1 MKKKPASAAD
11 DARETLRS
19 RVLAELSAEVPEGD
33 VKSFFSRD
41 GRFAL
46 LTDAADATDRTNE
59 VYVDFSSDEPLRL
72 PFEIYVGRCRVIAG
86 TWQTDVWA
94 DGQKLD
100 ATGSWQ
106 TLCEEIDGDGAF
118 VERLL
123 RLSDGRSLSRRLFVA
138 CKEKLF
144 LNVDVLYGSDAE
156 RANVES
162 CSPTVATNAEN
173 CLRTGATNAK
183 TSAPVL
189 RLRSLFPLDPAEA
202 SISQDVSTKAFA
214 FCDIASNSAPFA
226 RVFPFSATERQ
237 ADATSGTFAVKT
249 IYGGVLETAAR
260 RRGGALC
267 VATLFDW
274 NASRATRPVNVDV
287 ATVGE
292 NLRAV
297 DDGRAVGRQILLGR
311 ERYVLYVST
320 SRRPAIRSI
329 LSRNLLSDFMFGKFF
344 VGRGVVPLVDV
355 EIPEDF

>member
-1 MKKKPASAAD
+1 MKKKPVYGL
-11 DARETLRS
+11 DAVSTTLRN
-19 RVLAELSAEVPEGD
+19 RVLEELKSEVSEGD

-46 LTDAADATDRTNE
+46 LSDAADTSDFSNE
-59 VYVDFSSDEPLRL
+59 VYVEFSDSSPLRSPL
-72 PFEIYVGRCRVIAG
+72 EIYVGRRRVVAG
-86 TWQTDVWA
+86 TWRTDVWA
-94 DGQKLD
+94 DEKKLD
-100 ATGSWQ
+100 ATSSWQ

-123 RLSDGRSLSRRLFVA
+123 PLTGGRSLSRRLFVA

-156 RANVES
+156 RSAVERGS
-162 CSPTVATNAEN
+162 D
-173 CLRTGATNAK
+173 K
-183 TSAPVL
+183 SAPL
-189 RLRSLFPLDPAEA
+189 LKIRSFFPFDSSETLATQNNATKEITLSETTLDAP
-202 SISQDVSTKAFA
+202 
-214 FCDIASNSAPFA
+214 PFA
-226 RVFPFSATERQ
+226 RFFPLSATERPV
-237 ADATSGTFAVKT
+237 DATSGTFAVKT
-249 IYGGVLETAAR
+249 SYGGVLETSAR
-260 RRGGALC
+260 RRGGSLC
-267 VATLFDW
+267 VATLLDW
-274 NASRATRPVNVDV
+274 NANRAIRPVNLGI

-297 DDGRAVGRQILLGR
+297 DDGRAVGRQIQLGR

-344 VGRGVVPLVDV
+344 VGRGVEPLVDV

>member
-1 MKKKPASAAD
+1 MKTKSVPSVAEVRA
-11 DARETLRS
+11 TLRS
-19 RVLAELSAEVPEGD
+19 RVLEELKTEVPEGD
-33 VKSFFSRD
+33 VKSHFSRD

-46 LTDAADATDRTNE
+46 LTDAADATDCSNE
-59 VYVDFSSDEPLRL
+59 VYVEFPTTSPLRSPL
-72 PFEIYVGRCRVIAG
+72 EIYVGRRRVIAG
-86 TWQTDVWA
+86 IWRTDVWA
-94 DGQKLD
+94 DAQKLD

-123 RLSDGRSLSRRLFVA
+123 PLTGGRSLSRRFFVA
-138 CKEKLF
+138 CKERLF

-156 RANVES
+156 REANVDA
-162 CSPTVATNAEN
+162 PL
-173 CLRTGATNAK
+173 LRIR
-183 TSAPVL
+183 SA
-189 RLRSLFPLDPAEA
+189 FPLDSTEA
-202 SISQDVSTKAFA
+202 SATQNGASKSVELCDAVSPER
-214 FCDIASNSAPFA
+214 PFA
-226 RVFPFSATERQ
+226 RAFLLSTDERPE
-237 ADATSGTFAVKT
+237 APRNDKIVVKKT
-249 IYGGVLETAAR
+249 CGGVLEASTR
-260 RRGGALC
+260 RRGGSVC

-274 NASRATRPVNVDV
+274 NANRAIRPVNVGV